1 MLYNNNHG
9 IFIDMKKSKYIK
21 LALCLALGCFLSLG
35 VFAQGVGGGDN
46 TAGSPGD
53 DPNDKP
59 DPEIPIPLDGGVSI
73 LIAAGVGYG
82 AKKYRDYLK
91 EKNA

>member
-35 VFAQGVGGGDN
+35 AFAQEGVPTSNDALGGVGDDKE
-46 TAGSPGD
+46 D
-53 DPNDKP
+53 DPP
-59 DPEIPIPLDGGVSI
+59 IPIPLDGGVSI
-73 LIAAGVGYG
+73 LIAACVGYG